1 MNSPVQDKPRI
12 LQVVAS
18 LRGGAAEHVLYLI
31 EHTARLGWP
40 TLLLAPDD
48 CTATAEKLKKMPVRW
63 IPLAPK
69 AKTNP
74 PLVQQCRQIL
84 ESESIS
90 LVHFH
95 GIRAGFFGRR
105 ALLTVRKRQGNIQ
118 SVYTVHGFHPA
129 HYTNPVTRHLT
140 LQMEKYFLSR
150 CTDRLIFVSRSDRQ
164 IFEKKVAPR
173 ESKLHSAFVEKS
185 RLIPN
190 GVSFN
195 IKNSFPGREQARKEL
210 NIPSGA
216 YVILSV
222 SRLNYQKAVHILVE
236 ATALLKDSI
245 PNLVVLIAGDGPLQ
259 NKLEKLAEASG
270 AEKNIRFLGYDEQPD
285 RLYAAADV
293 FVLTSLWEGLPLVLL
308 EGAAAGLP
316 LIATKVP
323 GTVDVIEDDHT
334 GLLVEKNN
342 PAAVAEAIRKL
353 YQSPEKARALG
364 ANALQKIPEKFSLA
378 SMLEST
384 GSVYRELLENKNHP
398 EGAP

>member
-1 MNSPVQDKPRI
+1 M
-12 LQVVAS
+12 VAS

-69 AKTNP
+69 ARNNP
-74 PLVQQCRQIL
+74 PPVQQCRQIL
-84 ESESIS
+84 ESESIG

-105 ALLTVRKRQGNIQ
+105 ALMAARKNQKNIV
-118 SVYTVHGFHPA
+118 SVYTIHGFHPA
-129 HYTNPVTRHLT
+129 HYTNPLTRHLT

-150 CTDRLIFVSRSDRQ
+150 CTDRLIFVSESDWQ
-164 IFEKKVAPR
+164 IFEKKIVPR
-173 ESKLHSAFVEKS
+173 ANKLHPAFLKKS

-195 IKNSFPGREQARKEL
+195 DKNSFPSREQARKEL

-236 ATALLKDSI
+236 ATALLKDSV
-245 PNLVVLIAGDGPLQ
+245 PNLVVLIVGDGPLQ

-270 AEKNIRFLGYDEQPD
+270 AGRNIRFLGYNEQPD
-285 RLYAAADV
+285 RLYAAADIL
-293 FVLTSLWEGLPLVLL
+293 VLTSLWEGLPLVLL

-316 LIATKVP
+316 LVATKVP

-342 PAAVAEAIRKL
+342 PAAVAEAVKKL
-353 YQSPEKARALG
+353 YQSPEKAGALG
-364 ANALQKIPEKFSLA
+364 EKALQEIPKKFSLA

-384 GSVYRELLENKNHP
+384 ENVYRELLENKNHP